1 VCISGEAGLV
11 SFLHSS
17 ISNLHDLTTQRPAV
31 TTTNSYHPG
40 MALGAIFLFLF
51 GATWL
56 CGASYAYAG
65 PDPAL
70 LAAIAVVALLM
81 TAWAI
86 ATFRA
91 RRRSFT
97 GTGDAAAS
105 QRVRKGFMVVNAVQW
120 TVIGLAVLLLNLT
133 GHVAWILPAVILV
146 VGLHFLPLARLFGY
160 RAYNLTAAAL
170 VAVAV
175 AALVGGGAVNGV
187 ALTLLAT
194 GAILW
199 ATAIALLRSV

>member
-1 VCISGEAGLV
+1 
-11 SFLHSS
+11 
-17 ISNLHDLTTQRPAV
+17 
-31 TTTNSYHPG
+31 
-40 MALGAIFLFLF
+40 MALGGIFLSLF

-70 LAAIAVVALLM
+70 PAAISVIALAM
-81 TAWAI
+81 TAWAVAI
-86 ATFRA
+86 FRA

-97 GTGDAAAS
+97 ATGDAAAS
-105 QRVRKGFMVVNAVQW
+105 RRVRKGFRVVNAVQW
-120 TVIGLAVLLLNLT
+120 SSIGLAVLLLNLT

-146 VGLHFLPLARLFGY
+146 VGLHFFPLARLFGY

-170 VAVAV
+170 VVVAC
-175 AALVGGGAVNGV
+175 AALLSGGAVNGV

-199 ATAIALLRSV
+199 LTAVALLRSV